1 MAEGA
6 FKQFAKTE
14 LVKVC
19 EPLYIFIINI
29 EILYED
35 IVSVP
40 LVVGEF
46 LIGPQKK
53 EAFLSERLFGVL
65 FRKILG
71 KS

>member
-1 MAEGA
+1 MAEDA

-14 LVKVC
+14 LVKLC
-19 EPLYIFIINI
+19 EPLYIF
-29 EILYED
+29 YYQYRGPSMR
-35 IVSVP
+35 SVP

-46 LIGPQKK
+46 LIGPQKE

>member
-19 EPLYIFIINI
+19 GPLYIFIINI

-46 LIGPQKK
+46 LIGPQK
-53 EAFLSERLFGVL
+53 RRGIPFGTPLRSIVSQNL
-65 FRKILG
+65 R
-71 KS
+71 

>member
-29 EILYED
+29 EIFYVG
-35 IVSVP
+35 IGYVP
-40 LVVGEF
+40 LAWASF
-46 LIGPQKK
+46 
-53 EAFLSERLFGVL
+53 
-65 FRKILG
+65 
-71 KS
+71 

>member
-1 MAEGA
+1 MAEDA
-6 FKQFAKTE
+6 FNQFAKTE
-14 LVKVC
+14 LVKLC

-46 LIGPQKK
+46 LIGPQK
-53 EAFLSERLFGVL
+53 RRGIPFGTPLRGIVSQNL
-65 FRKILG
+65 R
-71 KS
+71 

>member
-29 EILYED
+29 EILYVG
-35 IVSVP
+35 IGYVP
-40 LVVGEF
+40 LVEASFWYVN
-46 LIGPQKK
+46 KK
-53 EAFLSERLFGVL
+53 RRGIPFGTPLRGIVSQN
-65 FRKILG
+65 FR
-71 KS
+71 